1 MVYRYTK
8 APSQRQLRVS
18 ENIKQA
24 ISEIFVRNELS
35 LPLFEKAFITV
46 SEVRIS
52 QDLKIATTYVASIS
66 QIDENE
72 LIKFLNEIAP
82 DIKRVLRKKLALR
95 FTPEIRFAYDK
106 SFDDGAKIEDLL
118 HKIK

>member
-18 ENIKQA
+18 ETIKQA

-35 LPLFEKAFITV
+35 LPAFEKIFITV

-52 QDLKIATTYVASIS
+52 QDLKIATAFVASIS
-66 QIDENE
+66 GVDEDE
-72 LIKFLNEIAP
+72 LIKFLNDIAP
-82 DIKRVLRKKLALR
+82 QIKRILRKKVELR
-95 FTPEIRFAYDK
+95 FTPDVRFAYDK
-106 SFDDGAKIEDLL
+106 SFDDGAKIEALL
-118 HKIK
+118 HKTK